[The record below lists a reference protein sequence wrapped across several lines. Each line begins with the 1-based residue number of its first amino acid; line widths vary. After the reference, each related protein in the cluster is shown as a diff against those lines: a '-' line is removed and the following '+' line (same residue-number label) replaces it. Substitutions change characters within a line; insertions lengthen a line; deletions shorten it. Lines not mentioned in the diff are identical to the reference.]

1 MKWCGK
7 KNVSIFSLYHTHEMK
22 AVAVRRK
29 EIQKPVS
36 MIAFIE
42 HKGGGGGDLKVQV
55 LQIK

>member
-7 KNVSIFSLYHTHEMK
+7 KNVSIFSLYHTDERK

-36 MIAFIE
+36 MIAYSE
-42 HKGGGGGDLKVQV
+42 HKGGEGGDLKVQV

>member
-7 KNVSIFSLYHTHEMK
+7 KNISVISVYHTDERK

-29 EIQKPVS
+29 EIPKPVN
-36 MIAFIE
+36 MIAYSE
-42 HKGGGGGDLKVQV
+42 HGVGGYIKVQL